1 MRVLKGFETI
11 CNERF
16 MKLEVPQEIVEVGAT
31 LGVVPLGAGVMG
43 PAGGVW
49 AVGRVAAENRRGAGN
64 GHPGHNLRGE
74 DADSSFHNL
83 G

>member
-1 MRVLKGFETI
+1 
-11 CNERF
+11 

-43 PAGGVW
+43 PAVGVW